1 MASIEQKDS
10 NTYIVTVSAG
20 RGRKVKRNWHPQ
32 EGWSR
37 KTTERELQK
46 FAADLENQLESGAL
60 QTRSERLAA
69 EAAAKAEAAKIKT
82 LAQYANGVFMPA
94 KSVVISENSRA
105 GYQRFLDNHIL
116 PVLGDFALPEISSAM
131 ITKLLLDFQKS
142 HAHASCVKLYN
153 ILNGVFSMAFLDESI
168 QQNPMLRVQRPKPRK
183 DEQAKEQT
191 AYTAEETRYILQCLE
206 NEPLQWRCY
215 VNLLLDSGARRGE
228 ICALEWSDIDF
239 KGGTITISK
248 NLQYTSAAG
257 VYIDTPKSGKSRIVD
272 IGDTTLN
279 LLRALR
285 RQQAAECISKFV
297 FTQHG
302 SAEVM
307 HPQTPTR
314 YFQKFGKRYGIED
327 FHPHKLRHTS
337 ASLALTNGADVVSTS
352 ERLGHA
358 DTSITLK
365 MYAHSNPEAVR
376 NVGDIVRNVLKAEN
390 E

>member
-32 EGWSR
+32 EGWSK
-37 KTTERELQK
+37 KTIQRELQK
-46 FAADLENQLESGAL
+46 FAADLENQLASGAL
-60 QTRSERLAA
+60 LTHSEKIEA
-69 EAAAKAEAAKIKT
+69 EKKAKAEAAKIKT
-82 LAQYANGVFMPA
+82 LAEYANGVFMPS
-94 KSVVISENSRA
+94 KSVTISENSRA

-285 RQQAAECISKFV
+285 QQQAEERISKFV

-337 ASLALTNGADVVSTS
+337 ASLALTNGADIVSTS
-352 ERLGHA
+352 ARLGHA
-358 DTSITLK
+358 DTSVTLR
-365 MYAHSNPEAVR
+365 MYAHSNAEAVR
-376 NVGDIVRNVLKAEN
+376 SVGDIVRDVLKAEN